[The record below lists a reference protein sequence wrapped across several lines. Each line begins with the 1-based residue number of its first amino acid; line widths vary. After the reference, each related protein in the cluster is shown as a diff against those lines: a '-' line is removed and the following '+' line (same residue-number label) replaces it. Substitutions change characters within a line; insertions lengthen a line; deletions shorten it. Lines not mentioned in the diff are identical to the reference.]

1 MRERAVVSHYFPGE
15 GPPLAMT
22 MQTFDGLLRQVA
34 FIMRI
39 ESGRPMSDRERVDE
53 MMGAM

>member
-34 FIMRI
+34 FILRI
-39 ESGRPMSDRERVDE
+39 ESGRGMTDRERVE
-53 MMGAM
+53 EVMGSM